1 MRIATVNVNGIRAA
15 VRRGFTGW
23 LAEREPDLVALQEVR
38 SPADLVPIEAS
49 TGYHFAYHPGNR
61 AGRNGVALLCRTP
74 PTAVRE
80 GFGNR
85 TFDPEGRYLEADYDL
100 CGWQLTIG
108 SLYLPKGGRAD
119 DTPAELE
126 RYRRKLAF
134 MRSFRPYLTRAR
146 RDAQARGREFL
157 VMGDFNIA
165 HTRADVRNWRGN
177 QKSVGFLP
185 EERAWIDT
193 IQSPRTL
200 VDVIRRLRP
209 DEDGPY
215 SWWSWM
221 GNAFNNDTGW
231 RIDYQ
236 FASPGLA
243 KAALA
248 GGTDRAASYE
258 ARISDHAPVVVDY
271 ADCPPQTSGSK

>member
-15 VRRGFTGW
+15 VRRGFVDW
-23 LAEREPDLVALQEVR
+23 LTERDCDLIALQEVR

-61 AGRNGVALLCRTP
+61 AGRNGVALLSRTVP
-74 PTAVRE
+74 SAVRE

-85 TFDPEGRYLEADYDL
+85 SFDVEGRYLEADYDL
-100 CGWQLTIG
+100 CGWRLRVG

-119 DTPAELE
+119 DTPEELE

-146 RDAQARGREFL
+146 LDAKADGREFL

-185 EERAWIDT
+185 EEREWLGT

-200 VDVIRRLRP
+200 VDVVRRLRP
-209 DEDGPY
+209 EEDGPY

-231 RIDYQ
+231 RIDYH
-236 FASPGLA
+236 FAT
-243 KAALA
+243 AALA
-248 GGTDRAASYE
+248 AAAQSGGTDRASSYE
-258 ARISDHAPVVVDY
+258 ARLSDHAPVVVDY
-271 ADCPPQTSGSK
+271 TDR

>member
-1 MRIATVNVNGIRAA
+1 VRIATVNVNGIRAS
-15 VRRGFTGW
+15 VRRGFVDW
-23 LAEREPDLVALQEVR
+23 LTQRDCDLVALQEVR

-74 PTAVRE
+74 PIAIRE

-100 CGWQLTIG
+100 NGWRLTVG

-119 DTPAELE
+119 DTPEELA
-126 RYRRKLAF
+126 RYRHKLAF
-134 MRSFRPYLTRAR
+134 MKSLRPYLTKAR
-146 RDAQARGREFL
+146 LAAKEHGREFL

-177 QKSVGFLP
+177 AKSVGFLP
-185 EERAWIDT
+185 EEREWLGT
-193 IQSPRTL
+193 VQSPRTL
-200 VDVIRRLRP
+200 TDVVRDLNP
-209 DEDGPY
+209 DVEGPY

-231 RIDYQ
+231 RIDYH
-236 FASPGLA
+236 FASAELA
-243 KAALA
+243 KAALS
-248 GGTDRAASYE
+248 GGTDRAESYD
-258 ARISDHAPVVVDY
+258 ARISDHAPVVVEYRDR
-271 ADCPPQTSGSK
+271 

>member
-15 VRRGFTGW
+15 VRRGFVDW
-23 LAEREPDLVALQEVR
+23 LVERDCDLIALQEVR
-38 SPADLVPIEAS
+38 SPSDLVPIEAS

-61 AGRNGVALLCRTP
+61 AGRNGVALLSRTT

-80 GFGNR
+80 GFGHR
-85 TFDPEGRYLEADYDL
+85 SFDAEGRYLEADYDL
-100 CGWQLTIG
+100 CGWRVRVG

-119 DTPAELE
+119 DTPEELQ
-126 RYRRKLAF
+126 RYQRKLAF

-146 RDAQARGREFL
+146 LAAKAEGREFL

-185 EERAWIDT
+185 EERDWLGT

-200 VDVIRRLRP
+200 VDVVRQLRP
-209 DEDGPY
+209 DQDGPY

-231 RIDYQ
+231 RIDYH
-236 FASPGLA
+236 FATPDLA
-243 KAALA
+243 RAATT

-271 ADCPPQTSGSK
+271 TDR